1 MLKKTEIDTDRLNL
15 AITNH
20 SNTVSEIKSHRAE
33 LVNLQNQIKELDDE
47 ITKLGTQ
54 LKDFDLN
61 NHSIGIAEIKSF
73 AQQKLKTQYE
83 LESLAEVRDGLKKK
97 LPILER
103 DYGYLDST
111 SESEKKRACWGVV
124 YDGLLKAIDNES
136 IKQLIIV
143 GIASGRSERTVMSDL
158 DLTTIDYRRLE
169 SLTKQFGIPV

>member
-1 MLKKTEIDTDRLNL
+1 MIKKTDIDIERLNL
-15 AITNH
+15 AIADH

-111 SESEKKRACWGVV
+111 SESEKKRACWGVL
-124 YDGLLKAIDNES
+124 YDGLLKAIDTES
-136 IKQLIIV
+136 LKQLVVV
-143 GIASGRSERTVMSDL
+143 GVASGRSERSIMNDL
-158 DLTTIDYRRLE
+158 NLTTIEYERLDA
-169 SLTKQFGIPV
+169 LVKQFNIPV